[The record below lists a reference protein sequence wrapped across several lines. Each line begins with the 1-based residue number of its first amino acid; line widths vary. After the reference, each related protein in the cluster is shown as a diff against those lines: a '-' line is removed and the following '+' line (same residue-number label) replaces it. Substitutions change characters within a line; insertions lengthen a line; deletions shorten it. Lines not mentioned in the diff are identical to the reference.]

1 MSSEYTTLV
10 QGLETYRLA
19 DLRPYHAN
27 PRRGDV
33 AQIAR
38 SLSRTGQYRPIVVN
52 AGTKTGRYREVLAGN
67 DTLAAAQKLGWSHLA
82 GSVVDVDDDTAARI
96 VAADN
101 RTAELGGYD
110 DAQLLAL
117 LESVAAAEQG
127 LEGTGY
133 SDADLLALL
142 ERMAPDAEPEALT
155 DPDEIPDEPAEPVT
169 RPGDLWTL
177 GDHRILCGDS
187 TDPVAVAHLTGG
199 RRAVLLH
206 ADPPY
211 GMGKQADGVL
221 GDNVYGAELDAFQL
235 RWWDA
240 WRPHLEDNASAYVWG
255 NAPDLW
261 RLWYASGLCDRETL
275 TLRNEVVWDKVNIPG
290 MASAGLTQY
299 PEASERC
306 LFFQFGQQFLGNVN
320 ADDFPESWEPIRS
333 YLAEQAEAAGVTPDK
348 VRQVCG
354 VGMFSHWFS
363 RSQFNLLPAH
373 HYAALKLA
381 HPGYFT
387 RPWPDLKA
395 EWDRVKGGPQSGVQ
409 GARSYFDNAHDTMT
423 DVWRFPRVHGAERH
437 GHATPKPVAMVSRA
451 LVSSSPAGALV
462 LEPFA
467 GTGSTLIAAHDT
479 GRVCYTAELSPAYVD
494 TTVRRWQQHTGGTPQ
509 RNGVPHSLEP

>member
-67 DTLAAAQKLGWSHLA
+67 HTLAAALKLGWSHLA

-110 DAQLLAL
+110 DAALLAL

-142 ERMAPDAEPEALT
+142 ARVAPDAEPEALT

-187 TDPVAVAHLTGG
+187 TDPDAVAHLIGG
-199 RRAVLLH
+199 RRAVLIH

-261 RLWYASGLCDRETL
+261 RLWYASGR
-275 TLRNEVVWDKVNIPG
+275 
-290 MASAGLTQY
+290 
-299 PEASERC
+299 
-306 LFFQFGQQFLGNVN
+306 
-320 ADDFPESWEPIRS
+320 
-333 YLAEQAEAAGVTPDK
+333 VT
-348 VRQVCG
+348 
-354 VGMFSHWFS
+354 
-363 RSQFNLLPAH
+363 A
-373 HYAALKLA
+373 
-381 HPGYFT
+381 
-387 RPWPDLKA
+387 RP
-395 EWDRVKGGPQSGVQ
+395 
-409 GARSYFDNAHDTMT
+409 
-423 DVWRFPRVHGAERH
+423 
-437 GHATPKPVAMVSRA
+437 
-451 LVSSSPAGALV
+451 
-462 LEPFA
+462 
-467 GTGSTLIAAHDT
+467 
-479 GRVCYTAELSPAYVD
+479 
-494 TTVRRWQQHTGGTPQ
+494 
-509 RNGVPHSLEP
+509 

>member
-67 DTLAAAQKLGWSHLA
+67 HTLAAALKLGWSHLA

-110 DAQLLAL
+110 DAALLAL

-142 ERMAPDAEPEALT
+142 ALLARVAPDAEPEALT
-155 DPDEIPDEPAEPVT
+155 DPDEI
-169 RPGDLWTL
+169 
-177 GDHRILCGDS
+177 
-187 TDPVAVAHLTGG
+187 
-199 RRAVLLH
+199 
-206 ADPPY
+206 
-211 GMGKQADGVL
+211 
-221 GDNVYGAELDAFQL
+221 
-235 RWWDA
+235 
-240 WRPHLEDNASAYVWG
+240 
-255 NAPDLW
+255 
-261 RLWYASGLCDRETL
+261 
-275 TLRNEVVWDKVNIPG
+275 
-290 MASAGLTQY
+290 
-299 PEASERC
+299 
-306 LFFQFGQQFLGNVN
+306 
-320 ADDFPESWEPIRS
+320 
-333 YLAEQAEAAGVTPDK
+333 
-348 VRQVCG
+348 
-354 VGMFSHWFS
+354 
-363 RSQFNLLPAH
+363 
-373 HYAALKLA
+373 
-381 HPGYFT
+381 
-387 RPWPDLKA
+387 
-395 EWDRVKGGPQSGVQ
+395 
-409 GARSYFDNAHDTMT
+409 
-423 DVWRFPRVHGAERH
+423 RVHGAERH

>member
-52 AGTKTGRYREVLAGN
+52 AGTKTGRYRDVLAGN
-67 DTLAAAQKLGWSHLA
+67 HTLAAALKLGWSHLA

-155 DPDEIPDEPAEPVT
+155 DPDEIPAEPAEPVT

-187 TDPVAVAHLTGG
+187 TDPVVVAHLTGG

-221 GDNVYGAELDAFQL
+221 GDNVYGAE
-235 RWWDA
+235 
-240 WRPHLEDNASAYVWG
+240 
-255 NAPDLW
+255 
-261 RLWYASGLCDRETL
+261 
-275 TLRNEVVWDKVNIPG
+275 
-290 MASAGLTQY
+290 
-299 PEASERC
+299 
-306 LFFQFGQQFLGNVN
+306 
-320 ADDFPESWEPIRS
+320 
-333 YLAEQAEAAGVTPDK
+333 
-348 VRQVCG
+348 
-354 VGMFSHWFS
+354 
-363 RSQFNLLPAH
+363 
-373 HYAALKLA
+373 
-381 HPGYFT
+381 
-387 RPWPDLKA
+387 
-395 EWDRVKGGPQSGVQ
+395 
-409 GARSYFDNAHDTMT
+409 
-423 DVWRFPRVHGAERH
+423 
-437 GHATPKPVAMVSRA
+437 

>member
-67 DTLAAAQKLGWSHLA
+67 HTLAAAQKLGWSHLA

-117 LESVAAAEQG
+117 LDSVAAAEQG
-127 LEGTGY
+127 L
-133 SDADLLALL
+133 D
-142 ERMAPDAEPEALT
+142 
-155 DPDEIPDEPAEPVT
+155 
-169 RPGDLWTL
+169 
-177 GDHRILCGDS
+177 
-187 TDPVAVAHLTGG
+187 
-199 RRAVLLH
+199 
-206 ADPPY
+206 
-211 GMGKQADGVL
+211 
-221 GDNVYGAELDAFQL
+221 
-235 RWWDA
+235 
-240 WRPHLEDNASAYVWG
+240 
-255 NAPDLW
+255 
-261 RLWYASGLCDRETL
+261 
-275 TLRNEVVWDKVNIPG
+275 
-290 MASAGLTQY
+290 
-299 PEASERC
+299 
-306 LFFQFGQQFLGNVN
+306 
-320 ADDFPESWEPIRS
+320 
-333 YLAEQAEAAGVTPDK
+333 
-348 VRQVCG
+348 
-354 VGMFSHWFS
+354 
-363 RSQFNLLPAH
+363 
-373 HYAALKLA
+373 
-381 HPGYFT
+381 
-387 RPWPDLKA
+387 
-395 EWDRVKGGPQSGVQ
+395 GPQSGVQ